1 MKINSR
7 TVAALKLSS
16 GVTDVIHFDSELTG
30 FGVRLRRGADGQV
43 RKSFVVQY
51 RRGKQTRRIKL
62 DASNALSAE
71 QARTAA
77 KTVLAKVAL
86 GEDPQADRLGRRD
99 ARSLR
104 TVVDEFLAAK
114 RASVRPATYR
124 GLRAYLTGGY
134 LRPLHTTAIDQVTR
148 ADVAGRLVV
157 ITREHSAT
165 VAAHCRA
172 ALSAL
177 FTWAMQMGLVESN
190 PVIGTIRPESSKPRN
205 RVLSDDE
212 LAKVWRASGDDD
224 HGRIVRLLM
233 LTGCRRQEVG
243 GAMWTEFDFERGTWT
258 IPGERSKNH
267 REHTLPLPAQ
277 ALAIIAAVPRMV
289 DRDHL
294 FGVRGEGFRC
304 WSAGKAT
311 LDQRAG
317 VANWTLHDIR
327 RSVATRLADLG
338 VQPHVIEAMLNHQ
351 SGHKGGVA
359 GTYNRSVYAT
369 ETRAALALWADHVT
383 ALTSGRP
390 RKITAMRRAARAA

>member
-1 MKINSR
+1 
-7 TVAALKLSS
+7 
-16 GVTDVIHFDSELTG
+16 
-30 FGVRLRRGADGQV
+30 
-43 RKSFVVQY
+43 
-51 RRGKQTRRIKL
+51 
-62 DASNALSAE
+62 
-71 QARTAA
+71 
-77 KTVLAKVAL
+77 
-86 GEDPQADRLGRRD
+86 
-99 ARSLR
+99 
-104 TVVDEFLAAK
+104 
-114 RASVRPATYR
+114 
-124 GLRAYLTGGY
+124 
-134 LRPLHTTAIDQVTR
+134 
-148 ADVAGRLVV
+148 
-157 ITREHSAT
+157 
-165 VAAHCRA
+165 
-172 ALSAL
+172 
-177 FTWAMQMGLVESN
+177 
-190 PVIGTIRPESSKPRN
+190 
-205 RVLSDDE
+205 
-212 LAKVWRASGDDD
+212 
-224 HGRIVRLLM
+224 
-233 LTGCRRQEVG
+233 
-243 GAMWTEFDFERGTWT
+243 MWTEFDFERGTWT

-338 VQPHVIEAMLNHQ
+338 VQPHVIEAMRNHQ